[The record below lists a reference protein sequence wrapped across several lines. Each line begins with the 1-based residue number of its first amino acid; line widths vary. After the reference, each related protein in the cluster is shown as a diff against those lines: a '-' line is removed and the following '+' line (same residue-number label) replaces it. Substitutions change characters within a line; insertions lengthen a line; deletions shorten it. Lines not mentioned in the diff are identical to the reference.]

1 MPRPTDSFD
10 TTYLKIRWIRL
21 NMDIEALRSFLA
33 FVETGSFTRAAKQI
47 SRTQSAFSAQMR
59 KLEEEIG
66 AELFIKEGRYLVL
79 SDAGIRLTSHA
90 RQLVSQHDQTLS
102 ELKHFQDKRPLR
114 LGCPEDYNEKV
125 LPSLIALLHE
135 AQPTCSIQVFSE
147 PSIELRRKLDAG
159 ELDCAILTRAPN
171 SEEGYWLTSDQ
182 GVWIASQT
190 FCVEAH
196 SALPLTL
203 FQADCKYH
211 AAAIDGLTKRGQA
224 FQLLA
229 CCNTASAQRALV
241 EQGLAIGAMGKLSM
255 GDKVRLLKDF
265 PPLPKVDIVLA
276 VSAKSHPLLSQTWL
290 KQLEKQFS
298 DKLLAVR

>member
-1 MPRPTDSFD
+1 
-10 TTYLKIRWIRL
+10 
-21 NMDIEALRSFLA
+21 MDIEALRSFLA

-79 SDAGIRLTSHA
+79 SEAGIRLTSHA
-90 RQLVSQHDQTLS
+90 RQLVAQHDLTLC
-102 ELKHFQDKRPLR
+102 ELKLYQDKRPLR
-114 LGCPEDYNEKV
+114 LGCPEDYNDKV
-125 LPSLIALLHE
+125 LPKLIALLHQ
-135 AQPTCSIQVFSE
+135 AQQACSIQVFSE
-147 PSIELRRKLDAG
+147 PSVELRRKLDSG

-171 SEEGYWLTSDQ
+171 SEEGYWLTADQ
-182 GVWIASQT
+182 GVWIASST
-190 FCVEAH
+190 FDLKAH
-196 SALPLTL
+196 TTLPLAL

-211 AAAIDGLTKRGQA
+211 AAAIDGLTKRGQP

-241 EQGLAIGAMGKLSM
+241 EQGLAVGAMGKLSM
-255 GDKVRLLKDF
+255 GNNVRILENF

-276 VSAKSHPLLSQTWL
+276 IAAKSHPLLNPTWL
-290 KQLEKQFS
+290 QQLEKCFS
-298 DKLLAVR
+298 DTLFAVE